1 MSEESQVRIE
11 EFNENE
17 SENVEII
24 KKYTW
29 PPTEDQILNIASS
42 ALNKSQDKDVKVL
55 VYWDNP
61 TIMILDPFHYG
72 HTNYIHRK
80 FEYDERSV
88 EVIIGKED

>member
-1 MSEESQVRIE
+1 MSEESRVNIE
-11 EFNENE
+11 EFDENE
-17 SENVEII
+17 EKNNIYS
-24 KKYTW
+24 W

-61 TIMILDPFHYG
+61 TLMILDPFHYA

-80 FEYDERSV
+80 FEHNERSI